1 MKHRTIEERAKR
13 SQRNRE
19 WREKNKAKLAEYKQ
33 RKYQERKVKEPN
45 YIPFKITRKHIVLF
59 FE

>member
-1 MKHRTIEERAKR
+1 MKHQTIENRIKR
-13 SQRNRE
+13 NQQNRE

-33 RKYQERKVKEPN
+33 RKYQERKLKPE
-45 YIPFKITRKHIVLF
+45 YIPFTIKRIHIVLF